1 MKKKLIY
8 KYNGVG
14 LICSSI
20 VLSIISVSLAL
31 ILRSKKL
38 TFFSKENIYIESISV
53 KMRDDTIIKG
63 LIYVDIALKE
73 DETKSIPT
81 ILLLHGIN

>member
-8 KYNGVG
+8 KYTGVG